1 MHVQLRL
8 HGLAAATADGAAVT
22 GTSRGV
28 DGIPAFPGAI
38 AAFDGFVRGRFD
50 GARLARER
58 AEDAMTENEFKSLF
72 IRFLD
77 EYWGAFHEALEAQSV
92 TPKRLAR
99 SLLDAVR
106 DAHEAFAR
114 SYGAPGARTLD
125 QLGGIWRA
133 AAARAYTFPD
143 PPFTRDEVATAVRLF
158 GELYDTLIKEGK
170 PFAATR
176 DAIVRRAPHGT
187 PKQPLRADAAR

>member
-1 MHVQLRL
+1 M
-8 HGLAAATADGAAVT
+8 
-22 GTSRGV
+22 
-28 DGIPAFPGAI
+28 
-38 AAFDGFVRGRFD
+38 RGRSD

-72 IRFLD
+72 IQFLD

-114 SYGAPGARTLD
+114 SYAGPGARTLE

-133 AAARAYTFPD
+133 AAARAYTFAD

-158 GELYDTLIKEGK
+158 GELYDTLIEEGK
-170 PFAATR
+170 AFAATR
-176 DAIVRRAPHGT
+176 DAIVARAPHGT